1 MALQGNLQD
10 MSVADLIQHNCQEG
24 RTARID
30 LRRGTDGPTAVLFL
44 DQGQIVHAESQGA
57 SGEEIVYQVLA
68 WGDGSCAVEPGQA
81 SPARTIQRSYA
92 GLLLE
97 GMRRMDEAAAEV
109 DAPQAAGSPAAG
121 NAGRGSGKEEGTMSE
136 RLLGLKAIEGVT
148 GVVIAARDGVVLEHA
163 LDGDPEKEGAVAV
176 FVGYAAAQ
184 VGQSLALGN
193 FEWGTVAIG
202 KETMLVVEQ
211 PDYYVGL
218 LLEEKASPALVASK
232 LEGLLR
238 A

>member
-1 MALQGNLQD
+1 MGVQGNLRD

-30 LRRGTDGPTAVLFL
+30 LAPSGGRPPALLFL
-44 DQGQIVHAESQGA
+44 EQGQLVHAQA
-57 SGEEIVYQVLA
+57 GEEQGEEVVYHALG
-68 WGDGSCAVEPGQA
+68 WTEGSFSVESGVA
-81 SPARTIQRSYA
+81 APAHTIARSYT

-97 GMRRMDEAAAEV
+97 GMRRLDEAGQAQAQAAEGPT
-109 DAPQAAGSPAAG
+109 APARPIAAV
-121 NAGRGSGKEEGTMSE
+121 KEEGRTMSA
-136 RLLGLKAIEGVT
+136 RVQALKAIEGVT
-148 GVVIAARDGVVLEHA
+148 GVVIAARDGVVLDSA
-163 LDGDPEKEGAVAV
+163 VDGDPEKEGAVAV

-193 FEWGTVAIG
+193 FEWGTVAVG
-202 KETMLVVEQ
+202 KETVLVVEQ

-218 LLEEKASPALVASK
+218 MLDEKASPALVASR
-232 LEGLLR
+232 LETALR

>member
-1 MALQGNLQD
+1 MALQGSLQD

-30 LRRGTDGPTAVLFL
+30 LRLGTEGPTAVMFL
-44 DQGQIVHAESQGA
+44 DQGQIVHAESQGEK
-57 SGEEIVYQVLA
+57 GEEVVYQVLA
-68 WGDGSCAVEPGQA
+68 WGDGTFSVEPGQTT
-81 SPARTIQRSYA
+81 PERTIQRSYA

-97 GMRRMDEAAAEV
+97 GIRRIDEAAVKAEE
-109 DAPQAAGSPAAG
+109 PQAAGSPPTG
-121 NAGRGSGKEEGTMSE
+121 DAGRGSGKEEGKMSE
-136 RLLGLKAIEGVT
+136 RLQRLRAIEGVT

-163 LDGDPEKEGAVAV
+163 LDGDPDKEGAVAV

-184 VGQSLALGN
+184 VGESLALGN

-202 KETMLVVEQ
+202 KGTMLVVER
-211 PDYYVGL
+211 PDFYVGL